1 MVRVLSVL
9 LVEDSEDDAELL
21 RAALDRGGF
30 RLDWQR
36 VDTRDSMVAALAA
49 RGWDI
54 VLADHAMPR
63 FDAFGALAVLR
74 ETGADLPLVVVSG
87 AIGEEVAAGLM
98 RSGAD
103 DFVHKDNLTRL
114 SAIVQRELSAF
125 GARHRAEAA
134 LHQSEQRYRVLAET
148 AQVGIWHLSA
158 AGDTI
163 YLNPAMGALLGL
175 EGGDRLAGMRMESFI
190 AADSRPGVLRA
201 LESWLAGERSTLEAE
216 LGGPRGVRRS
226 VLMAGA
232 PMRTPDGGVESVI
245 VTFTDI
251 SARKMTEA
259 QLRAAKEQAEA
270 ANRAKSEFL
279 AMMSHELRTPLNAI
293 LGFSE
298 MMLEPVWG
306 DLNDARH
313 RDYITAIHG
322 SGKRLLEMI
331 NNILDLSKI
340 EAGKLELREQEIDV
354 GAVIGECIGLL
365 QPQVLAGG
373 LDIAL
378 EVAAPA
384 PVLRADRHLIERIVM
399 NLVANAI
406 KFTGPGGS
414 VRVRAGVEDD
424 GRLALVVSDTGVGV
438 SQADVEK
445 ALTPFGQVGG
455 LLTRR
460 HEGTGLGLPLTKI
473 LVEMHGGSLVFDSE
487 VGVGTVVTVRFPRQR
502 VLRPAA

>member
-1 MVRVLSVL
+1 MARTLSVL

-21 RAALDRGGF
+21 RAQLHRGGF

-36 VDTRDSMVAALAA
+36 VDSADSMRAALAV
-49 RGWDI
+49 RTWDL
-54 VLADHAMPR
+54 VLADYAMPR
-63 FDAFGALAVLR
+63 FSAFGALTVLR
-74 ETGADLPLVVVSG
+74 ETGADLPLIVVSG
-87 AIGEEVAAGLM
+87 AIGEEIAAGLM
-98 RSGAD
+98 RHGAE

-114 SAIVQRELSAF
+114 SAIVHRELAAVD
-125 GARHRAEAA
+125 ARHRAAAA

-148 AQVGIWHLSA
+148 AQVGIWHLSP
-158 AGDTI
+158 AGETI

-175 EGGDRLAGMRMESFI
+175 DGGDRLAGTRMESFI
-190 AADSRPGVLRA
+190 AGTSRPRVRRA
-201 LESWLAGERSTLEAE
+201 LNRWQAGQRSTLEAE

-226 VLMAGA
+226 VLIAGA
-232 PMRTPDGGVESVI
+232 PILAPGGGVESLI

-251 SARKMTEA
+251 TARKATEA
-259 QLRAAKEQAEA
+259 QLRSAKDQAEA

-293 LGFSE
+293 IGFSE
-298 MMLEPVWG
+298 MMLEAVGG
-306 DLNDARH
+306 DLSDARH
-313 RDYITAIHG
+313 HEYVTAIHG

-340 EAGKLELREQEIDV
+340 EAGRLELREEEIDFGTAMADCV
-354 GAVIGECIGLL
+354 NLL
-365 QPQVLAGG
+365 HPQVLAGR

-378 EVAAPA
+378 DVAEPAPA
-384 PVLRADRHLIERIVM
+384 LYADRRLVERIMM
-399 NLVANAI
+399 NLIANAI
-406 KFTGPGGS
+406 KFTTPGGS
-414 VRVRAGVEDD
+414 VRVQAAVEED
-424 GRLALVVSDTGVGV
+424 GRLALVVADTGVGV
-438 SQADVEK
+438 SREDIDK

-487 VGVGTVVTVRFPRQR
+487 PGVGTVVTVRFPRQR